1 MDTQTGPTVASTA
14 VATKC
19 ALWVV
24 TAAATTTFILRI
36 WSRLLLTRDLG
47 YEDLVMAI
55 GWNAENMVVDLPFA
69 LKLALISVSLGI
81 NALFLPKI
89 SVALLLTR
97 LLRPSRWAKF
107 TLIST
112 SILAFILGVVG
123 VILTFVQCN
132 PIPGQWNPER
142 YHPTC
147 WDPSIQENYSY
158 FVGAFSA
165 LLDLA
170 YAIYPASVFWKL
182 KLVNSRKIELS
193 ILMGLGTISGAVA
206 IYKTSL
212 LRLLANREA
221 GIDTALYESSR
232 LTLWTIIEAN
242 IIIIAA
248 CVPLTTPIFR
258 WFRNKTVVTFTGA
271 RSTAVATNGGSSK
284 NSKYATHESEHNFSR
299 ITKDKYPAYNPDGSQ
314 IYIRDDFEVQSY
326 RDLELDGIS
335 PTHTGPSGP

>member
-1 MDTQTGPTVASTA
+1 MDAHTGPTVASTA

-19 ALWVV
+19 ALWIV
-24 TAAATTTFILRI
+24 TAAATTTFILRM
-36 WSRLLLTRDLG
+36 WSRSRFTRDIG
-47 YEDLVMAI
+47 YEDLIMAI
-55 GWNAENMVVDLPFA
+55 GWAVSIAAGIVLNLSINASIVATRNANNMVVDLPFA

-89 SVALLLTR
+89 SVALLLAR
-97 LLRPSRWAKF
+97 LLRPSRWVKF
-107 TLIST
+107 ILVST

-123 VILTFVQCN
+123 VILTFVQCD

-147 WDPSIQENYSY
+147 WNPSIQENYSY

-170 YAIYPASVFWKL
+170 YAAYPASVFWKMRL
-182 KLVNSRKIELS
+182 ANSRKIELS
-193 ILMGLGTISGAVA
+193 ILMGLGIFSGAVA

-212 LRLLANREA
+212 LRFLANREA
-221 GIDTALYESSR
+221 GIATALYESSR

-258 WFRNKTVVTFTGA
+258 WLKIAKAADMQHTRADT
-271 RSTAVATNGGSSK
+271 
-284 NSKYATHESEHNFSR
+284 
-299 ITKDKYPAYNPDGSQ
+299 ISQ
-314 IYIRDDFEVQSY
+314 E
-326 RDLELDGIS
+326 
-335 PTHTGPSGP
+335 